1 MTPASSIPSGGLL
14 SWGLFSPHPLHLFLL
29 SRGGGRKEI
38 LGLPL
43 EARGAPTLRLP
54 MTSQDPED
62 FSDNSFFPQVP
73 PSVLGVSRCPSGS
86 TLPSFPLCSGS
97 YDADF
102 YGLHPGAPLP
112 TDLQVI
118 LTSGNH
124 QH

>member
-14 SWGLFSPHPLHLFLL
+14 SWGLFCPQPLHLFLL

-62 FSDNSFFPQVP
+62 FSDTLFFPKSLLLCWVFLFVP
-73 PSVLGVSRCPSGS
+73 PDLLSLPFHSALGPMM
-86 TLPSFPLCSGS
+86 
-97 YDADF
+97 
-102 YGLHPGAPLP
+102 
-112 TDLQVI
+112 
-118 LTSGNH
+118 LTSMDCIRGLPCPLTSRLF
-124 QH
+124 